1 MGLSSIDLT
10 QPPVSLQ
17 GSHALAVG
25 PEEVKRITSFDFA
38 RRRDLLD
45 KLSQEVVSAVQR
57 HPRDFNSIEVK
68 IKQWP
73 YTNQAKLIWKKM
85 SLAQSAKSR

>member
-17 GSHALAVG
+17 GSHALAVA
-25 PEEVKRITSFDFA
+25 PDEVKRVTSLDFA

-68 IKQWP
+68 IALKTVK
-73 YTNQAKLIWKKM
+73 YG
-85 SLAQSAKSR
+85 